1 MLLNCNIQMPAL
13 SVLRRRAIA
22 ERAAAVAAEPSDV
35 YYAGEA
41 LEWVNEYKYL
51 GLILTKGFRGCVH
64 QAGSACTRRSDASRG
79 WCP

>member
-1 MLLNCNIQMPAL
+1 MPAL

-41 LEWVNEYKYL
+41 LEWVNEYKNL
-51 GLILTKGFRGCVH
+51 GLLFTKDKGFRGCVH
-64 QAGSACTRRSDASRG
+64 QAGSRV
-79 WCP
+79 